1 MMRKLIKTYDCPCTM
16 ISDNAQEFTSEA
28 IKTLCASHGIRK
40 LEVAPYHPNSNGLVE
55 RVTQKPVYS
64 FLNASMFNAD
74 DVNIY
79 LSQHLFN
86 VAITKIDESIYI
98 IYIIEY
104 IIELNT
110 L

>member
-1 MMRKLIKTYDCPCTM
+1 
-16 ISDNAQEFTSEA
+16 
-28 IKTLCASHGIRK
+28 
-40 LEVAPYHPNSNGLVE
+40 
-55 RVTQKPVYS
+55 
-64 FLNASMFNAD
+64 MFNAD